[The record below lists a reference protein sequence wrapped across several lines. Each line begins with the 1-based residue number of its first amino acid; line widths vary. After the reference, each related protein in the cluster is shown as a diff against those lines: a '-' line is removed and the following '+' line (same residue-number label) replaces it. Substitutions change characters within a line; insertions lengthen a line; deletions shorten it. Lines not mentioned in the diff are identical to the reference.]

1 MRTGTRILIVLSL
14 IVGGLVALGMV
25 VAGLVMTG
33 FGQTL
38 PLLVFAMLGVG
49 WMFYAFL
56 RYRQARQDE
65 LLQVLA
71 TAVEANLPLAPA
83 LRAYLRDRPREG
95 EGHLWDALLL
105 VLFFPGDWLW
115 LQRYSFDY
123 RAEELAD
130 LLGAGVPLPDA
141 LREVRGIAPR
151 EVRVAAAVG
160 ESTGRLATCLRRA
173 DRERLAGAWLEI
185 VPRLL
190 YPLVLLL
197 FIMGITT
204 FLMTFIMPKLERI
217 FSDFGEELP
226 EVTQRLVTFWEGV
239 AEYQGL
245 ISAATPLVLL
255 LAAVLIADPTA
266 RWHLPLFGRLYRWEI
281 QGLVLRM
288 LGNLL
293 EVGRPVPESLTLL
306 ADSADLPDVAR
317 RCLLS
322 ARRAV
327 ERGEPLAEA
336 LRRAGLLPASMAP
349 LVQAAGHAHTL
360 PWALAE
366 LGDLLAG
373 RAVRMAR
380 RASLVAFPVLVIA
393 VGALVCFIILGMF
406 VPLIQL
412 LSRLSS

>member
-1 MRTGTRILIVLSL
+1 MRPVTKTLIVLSL
-14 IVGGLVALGMV
+14 IVGGLVALGLV

-83 LRAYLRDRPREG
+83 VRAYLRDRPREG

-130 LLGAGVPLPDA
+130 LLGAGVPLSDA
-141 LREVRGIAPR
+141 LREVRGAAPR

-185 VPRLL
+185 VPRLM
-190 YPLVLLL
+190 YPLLLL
-197 FIMGITT
+197 LIILGITG
-204 FLMTFIMPKLERI
+204 FLMSFIMPKLQRI
-217 FSDFGEELP
+217 FSDFGQEL
-226 EVTQRLVTFWEGV
+226 
-239 AEYQGL
+239 
-245 ISAATPLVLL
+245 
-255 LAAVLIADPTA
+255 
-266 RWHLPLFGRLYRWEI
+266 
-281 QGLVLRM
+281 
-288 LGNLL
+288 
-293 EVGRPVPESLTLL
+293 
-306 ADSADLPDVAR
+306 
-317 RCLLS
+317 
-322 ARRAV
+322 
-327 ERGEPLAEA
+327 
-336 LRRAGLLPASMAP
+336 
-349 LVQAAGHAHTL
+349 
-360 PWALAE
+360 
-366 LGDLLAG
+366 
-373 RAVRMAR
+373 
-380 RASLVAFPVLVIA
+380 
-393 VGALVCFIILGMF
+393 
-406 VPLIQL
+406 
-412 LSRLSS
+412 